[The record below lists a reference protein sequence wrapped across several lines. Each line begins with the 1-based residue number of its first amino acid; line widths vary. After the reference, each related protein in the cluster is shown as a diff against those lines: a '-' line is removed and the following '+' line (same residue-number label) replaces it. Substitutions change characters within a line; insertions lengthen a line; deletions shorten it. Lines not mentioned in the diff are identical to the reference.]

1 MSKGVVVILTGAS
14 SVGKGRIRDLL
25 LKDEDMKLMFSIS
38 MTTRPPKEGEVDGK
52 DYYFV
57 TFKSFAEAIKNR
69 ELLEYT
75 EFNGY
80 YYGTPKNQIDFLV
93 EHGKNV
99 LIEVEAQGVGPLKLN
114 IPEAIAVFVKPVSIE
129 ELIEQINKVYGD
141 GSASAS
147 NRINKAKMDLELEPL
162 FNNVVTNDDPEAA
175 VAKIKE
181 LVMAELARREAE

>member
-1 MSKGVVVILTGAS
+1 MSKGVVIILTGAS
-14 SVGKGRIRDLL
+14 SVGKGKIRDLL
-25 LKDEDMKLMFSIS
+25 LEDKDLNLMFSIS
-38 MTTRPPKEGEVDGK
+38 MTTRPPKEGEVDGR

-57 TFKSFAEAIKNR
+57 SFKSFAEAIKNR

-80 YYGTPKNQIDFLV
+80 YYGTPKNQIEFLV
-93 EHGKNV
+93 EHEKNV

-114 IPEAIAVFVKPVSIE
+114 MPDSIAFFVKPVSPD

-141 GSASAS
+141 GTASAE

-175 VAKIKE
+175 AARIKE
-181 LVMAELARREAE
+181 VVMAEVNRRKEQ

>member
-1 MSKGVVVILTGAS
+1 MSKGVVIILTGAS
-14 SVGKGRIRDLL
+14 SVGKGKIRDLL
-25 LKDEDMKLMFSIS
+25 LEDKDLNLMFSIS
-38 MTTRPPKEGEVDGK
+38 MTTRPPKAGEVDGK

-57 TFKSFAEAIKNR
+57 SFKSFAEAIKNR

-80 YYGTPKNQIDFLV
+80 YYGTPKNQIEFLV
-93 EHGKNV
+93 EHEKNV

-114 IPEAIAVFVKPVSIE
+114 MPESIAFFVKPVSTD

-141 GSASAS
+141 GTASAE

-175 VAKIKE
+175 AARIKE
-181 LVMAELARREAE
+181 VVMAEINRRKEQ

>member
-1 MSKGVVVILTGAS
+1 MSKGIVVILTGAS
-14 SVGKGRIRDLL
+14 SVGKGKIRDLL
-25 LKDEDMKLMFSIS
+25 LEDKDLNLMFSIS
-38 MTTRPPKEGEVDGK
+38 MTTRPPKAGEVDGK

-80 YYGTPKNQIDFLV
+80 YYGTPKGQIEFLV

-114 IPEAIAVFVKPVSIE
+114 MPDSIAFFVKPVSIE

-141 GSASAS
+141 GSATAF

-162 FNNVVTNDDPEAA
+162 FNNVVTNDDPETAA
-175 VAKIKE
+175 ARIKE
-181 LVMAELARREAE
+181 VVMAEINRRKEQ

>member
-1 MSKGVVVILTGAS
+1 MSKGVVIILTGAS
-14 SVGKGRIRDLL
+14 SVGKGKIRDLL
-25 LKDEDMKLMFSIS
+25 LEDKDLNLMFSIS
-38 MTTRPPKEGEVDGK
+38 MTTRPPKAGEVDGR

-57 TFKSFAEAIKNR
+57 SFKSFAEAIKNR

-80 YYGTPKNQIDFLV
+80 YYGTPKNQIEFLV
-93 EHGKNV
+93 EHEKNV

-114 IPEAIAVFVKPVSIE
+114 MPESIAFFVKPVSPD

-141 GSASAS
+141 GTASAE

-175 VAKIKE
+175 AARIKE
-181 LVMAELARREAE
+181 VVMAEVNRRKEQ

>member
-1 MSKGVVVILTGAS
+1 MSKGVVIILTGAS
-14 SVGKGRIRDLL
+14 SVGKGKIRDLL
-25 LKDEDMKLMFSIS
+25 LEDKDLNLMFSIS
-38 MTTRPPKEGEVDGK
+38 MTTRPPKEGEVDGR

-57 TFKSFAEAIKNR
+57 SFKSFAEAIKNR

-80 YYGTPKNQIDFLV
+80 YYGTPKNQIEFLI
-93 EHGKNV
+93 EHEKNV

-114 IPEAIAVFVKPVSIE
+114 MPDSIAFFVKPVSPD

-141 GSASAS
+141 GTASAE

-175 VAKIKE
+175 AARIKE
-181 LVMAELARREAE
+181 VVMAEVNRRKEQ

>member
-114 IPEAIAVFVKPVSIE
+114 IPDAIAVFVKPVSIE

-181 LVMAELARREAE
+181 LVMDEIARREGE

>member
-14 SVGKGRIRDLL
+14 SVGKGKIRDLL

-181 LVMAELARREAE
+181 LVMAEIARREGE

>member
-1 MSKGVVVILTGAS
+1 MSKGVVIILTGAS
-14 SVGKGRIRDLL
+14 SVGKGKIRDLL
-25 LKDEDMKLMFSIS
+25 LEDKDLNLMFSIS
-38 MTTRPPKEGEVDGK
+38 MTTRPPKAGEVDGK

-57 TFKSFAEAIKNR
+57 SFKSFAEAIKNR

-80 YYGTPKNQIDFLV
+80 YYGTPKNQIEFLI
-93 EHGKNV
+93 EHEKNV

-114 IPEAIAVFVKPVSIE
+114 MPDSIAFFVKPVSPD

-141 GSASAS
+141 GTASAE

-175 VAKIKE
+175 AARIKE
-181 LVMAELARREAE
+181 VVMAEVNRRKEQ

>member
-1 MSKGVVVILTGAS
+1 MSKGVVIILTGAS
-14 SVGKGRIRDLL
+14 SVGKGKIRDLL
-25 LKDEDMKLMFSIS
+25 LEDKDLNLMFSIS
-38 MTTRPPKEGEVDGK
+38 MTTRPPKAGEVDGK

-57 TFKSFAEAIKNR
+57 SFKSFAEAIKNR

-80 YYGTPKNQIDFLV
+80 YYGTPKNQIEFLI
-93 EHGKNV
+93 EHEKNV

-114 IPEAIAVFVKPVSIE
+114 MPDSIAFFVKPVSPD

-141 GSASAS
+141 GTASAE

-175 VAKIKE
+175 AAKIKE
-181 LVMAELARREAE
+181 VVMAEVNRRKEQ

>member
-1 MSKGVVVILTGAS
+1 MSKGVVIILTGAS
-14 SVGKGRIRDLL
+14 SVGKGKIRDLL
-25 LKDEDMKLMFSIS
+25 LEDKDLNLMFSIS
-38 MTTRPPKEGEVDGK
+38 MTTRPPKAGEVDGK

-57 TFKSFAEAIKNR
+57 SFKSFAEAIKNR

-80 YYGTPKNQIDFLV
+80 YYGTPKNQIEFLI
-93 EHGKNV
+93 EHEKNV

-114 IPEAIAVFVKPVSIE
+114 MPDSISFFVKPVSPD

-141 GSASAS
+141 GTASAE

-175 VAKIKE
+175 AARIKE
-181 LVMAELARREAE
+181 VVMAEVNRRKEQ

>member
-1 MSKGVVVILTGAS
+1 MSKGVVIILTGAS
-14 SVGKGRIRDLL
+14 SVGKGKIRDLL
-25 LKDEDMKLMFSIS
+25 LEDKDLNLMFSIS
-38 MTTRPPKEGEVDGK
+38 MTTRPPKEGEVDGR

-57 TFKSFAEAIKNR
+57 SFKSFAEAIKNR

-80 YYGTPKNQIDFLV
+80 YYGTPKNQIEFLV
-93 EHGKNV
+93 EHEKNV

-114 IPEAIAVFVKPVSIE
+114 MPESIAFFVKPVSPD
-129 ELIEQINKVYGD
+129 ELIEQIKKVYGD
-141 GSASAS
+141 GTASAE

-175 VAKIKE
+175 AARIKE
-181 LVMAELARREAE
+181 VVMAEVNRRKEQ

>member
-25 LKDEDMKLMFSIS
+25 LQDEDMKLMFSIS

-57 TFKSFAEAIKNR
+57 SFKSFAEAIKNR

-129 ELIEQINKVYGD
+129 ELIEQINSVYGD
-141 GSASAS
+141 GSASAF

-181 LVMAELARREAE
+181 LVMAEIAKREIE

>member
-1 MSKGVVVILTGAS
+1 MSKGVVIILTGAS
-14 SVGKGRIRDLL
+14 SVGKGKIRDLL
-25 LKDEDMKLMFSIS
+25 LEDKDLNLMFSIS
-38 MTTRPPKEGEVDGK
+38 MTTRPPKEGEVDGR

-57 TFKSFAEAIKNR
+57 SFKSFAEAIKNR

-80 YYGTPKNQIDFLV
+80 YYGTPKNQIEFLV
-93 EHGKNV
+93 EHEKNV

-114 IPEAIAVFVKPVSIE
+114 MPESIAFFVKPVSPD

-141 GSASAS
+141 GTASAE

-175 VAKIKE
+175 AARIKE
-181 LVMAELARREAE
+181 VVMAEVNRRKEQ

>member
-1 MSKGVVVILTGAS
+1 MSKGVVIILTGAS
-14 SVGKGRIRDLL
+14 SVGKGKIRDLL
-25 LKDEDMKLMFSIS
+25 LEDKDMNLMFSIS
-38 MTTRPPKEGEVDGK
+38 MTTRPPKAGEVDGK

-57 TFKSFAEAIKNR
+57 SFKSFAEAIKNR

-80 YYGTPKNQIDFLV
+80 YYGTPKNQIEFLI
-93 EHGKNV
+93 EHEKNV

-114 IPEAIAVFVKPVSIE
+114 MPDSIAFFVKPVSPD

-141 GSASAS
+141 GTASAE

-175 VAKIKE
+175 AARIKE
-181 LVMAELARREAE
+181 VVMAEVNRRKEQ

>member
-1 MSKGVVVILTGAS
+1 MSKGVVIILTGAS
-14 SVGKGRIRDLL
+14 SVGKGKIRDLL
-25 LKDEDMKLMFSIS
+25 LEDKDLNLMFSIS
-38 MTTRPPKEGEVDGK
+38 MTTRPPKAGEVDGK

-57 TFKSFAEAIKNR
+57 SFKSFAEAIKNR

-80 YYGTPKNQIDFLV
+80 YYGTPKNQIEFLI
-93 EHGKNV
+93 EHEKNV

-114 IPEAIAVFVKPVSIE
+114 MPDSIAFFVKPVSPD

-141 GSASAS
+141 GTASAE

-175 VAKIKE
+175 AARIKE
-181 LVMAELARREAE
+181 VVMAEVNRRKAQ

>member
-25 LKDEDMKLMFSIS
+25 LQDEDMKLMFSIS

-57 TFKSFAEAIKNR
+57 SFKSFAEAIKNR

-114 IPEAIAVFVKPVSIE
+114 IPEAIAVFVKPVSLE

-141 GSASAS
+141 GSASAF

-181 LVMAELARREAE
+181 LVMAELEKREAE

>member
-1 MSKGVVVILTGAS
+1 
-14 SVGKGRIRDLL
+14 
-25 LKDEDMKLMFSIS
+25 MFSIS
-38 MTTRPPKEGEVDGK
+38 MTTRPPKEGEVDGR

-57 TFKSFAEAIKNR
+57 SFKSFAEAIKNR

-80 YYGTPKNQIDFLV
+80 YYGTPKNQIEFLI
-93 EHGKNV
+93 EHEKNV

-114 IPEAIAVFVKPVSIE
+114 MPDSIAFFVKPVSPD

-141 GSASAS
+141 GTASAE

-175 VAKIKE
+175 AARIKE
-181 LVMAELARREAE
+181 VVMAEVNRRKEQ

>member
-57 TFKSFAEAIKNR
+57 SFKSFAEAIKNR

-129 ELIEQINKVYGD
+129 ELIEQINSVYGD
-141 GSASAS
+141 GSASAF

-181 LVMAELARREAE
+181 LVMAEIAKREIE

>member
-14 SVGKGRIRDLL
+14 SVGKGKIRELL
-25 LKDEDMKLMFSIS
+25 LKDKDMNLLFSIS
-38 MTTRPPKEGEVDGK
+38 MTTRPQKENEVDGQ

-57 TFKSFAEAIKNR
+57 SFKSFAEAIRNR

-114 IPEAIAVFVKPVSIE
+114 MPDSIAFFVKPLSQE
-129 ELIEQINKVYGD
+129 ELIEQINKIYGD
-141 GSASAS
+141 GTASAS

-175 VAKIKE
+175 CAKIKE
-181 LVMAELARREAE
+181 VVMAEIEKRKAK